1 VVFTNLRYYFGMMYM
16 GGNDH
21 YGLQNTGQSP
31 DVSSP
36 EEEGSAMWI
45 VGWTSV
51 AVGVAAVGLYLGRE
65 LRARYKFNHRTQYDF
80 FSHAGDSVCA
90 ADYGTGI

>member
-1 VVFTNLRYYFGMMYM
+1 MDSTKLRYYFGMMYM
-16 GGNDH
+16 DGNDRFGH
-21 YGLQNTGQSP
+21 KA
-31 DVSSP
+31 SP

-51 AVGVAAVGLYLGRE
+51 AVGIAAVGLYVGRE

-80 FSHAGDSVCA
+80 FSHAGDSVCS

>member
-1 VVFTNLRYYFGMMYM
+1 VILTKLRYYFGMMYM
-16 GGNDH
+16 DGNDLRAQ
-21 YGLQNTGQSP
+21 GSGEIRPAISP
-31 DVSSP
+31 TQ
-36 EEEGSAMWI
+36 EEGSAMAI

-51 AVGVAAVGLYLGRE
+51 AVGIAAVGLYVGRE

>member
-1 VVFTNLRYYFGMMYM
+1 MIAIKLRYYFGMKYM
-16 GGNDH
+16 DSNDM
-21 YGLQNTGQSP
+21 YGLKGSGQSP
-31 DVSSP
+31 EISSP

-45 VGWTSV
+45 VGWTSL
-51 AVGVAAVGLYLGRE
+51 AVGIAAVGLYVGRE

>member
-1 VVFTNLRYYFGMMYM
+1 MEYTDS
-16 GGNDH
+16 NDMD
-21 YGLQNTGQSP
+21 GLQSSGQKP

-36 EEEGSAMWI
+36 EEEGSTMWTIWI
-45 VGWTSV
+45 VGLTSL
-51 AVGVAAVGLYLGRE
+51 AVGIAAVGLYVGRE

>member
-1 VVFTNLRYYFGMMYM
+1 VILTKLRYDFGMTYM
-16 GGNDH
+16 DGKDI
-21 YGLQNTGQSP
+21 YGLQSSGQSP
-31 DVSSP
+31 EISSP
-36 EEEGSAMWI
+36 QEEGSAMWI

-51 AVGVAAVGLYLGRE
+51 ALGIAALGLYLGRE

>member
-1 VVFTNLRYYFGMMYM
+1 VIAIKLRYDFGMEYTDS
-16 GGNDH
+16 NDM
-21 YGLQNTGQSP
+21 YGLKGSGEAP
-31 DVSSP
+31 EISSP

-45 VGWTSV
+45 VGWTSL
-51 AVGVAAVGLYLGRE
+51 ALGIAAVGLYVGRE

-80 FSHAGDSVCA
+80 YSHAGDSVCA

>member
-1 VVFTNLRYYFGMMYM
+1 MEYTGSNNMFGQT
-16 GGNDH
+16 D
-21 YGLQNTGQSP
+21 LEQNSDIP
-31 DVSSP
+31 SP
-36 EEEGSAMWI
+36 EEEGYAMWI
-45 VGWTSV
+45 VGLTSL
-51 AVGVAAVGLYLGRE
+51 AVGIAAVGLWVGRE